1 MVDYAAKYPTARERI
16 LGTMKDLEWHN
27 WKELSQIGG
36 IRHQA
41 RLRELKRLGYKFET
55 KSDIKTGHGRRCRL
69 LDTVPGRP
77 EKKMVKIYLPE
88 SSAKLLL
95 DDRVSEEAK
104 KIIEAALRIFAANR
118 HKL

>member
-1 MVDYAAKYPTARERI
+1 MADFGRKYLTARERI
-16 LGTMKDLEWHN
+16 LETMKDLAWHN
-27 WKELSQIGG
+27 WKELSRIGG

-55 KSDIKTGHGRRCRL
+55 ASDTKTGHGKRSRL
-69 LDTVPGRP
+69 LDIVPGRP

-88 SSAKLLL
+88 RDAKLLL
-95 DDRVSEEAK
+95 DRQISDEAK
-104 KIIEAALRIFAANR
+104 TIIETALRIFAANR